1 MKKGRLLFLYLMMLV
16 PMLAEA
22 DGRVTIG
29 GIEYFCWDYSNHA
42 RVMECNRN
50 VTGHVRIESSISL
63 DGKSYIVDGIKES
76 AFRECTGITSM
87 IIPDGVTSIGGGAFS
102 GCSNLVS
109 VNIPNGLTKIDDST
123 FSGCSNLTEIVIPS
137 NVTTIGNYAFYRC
150 SSLTKI
156 TIPNSVTSIGYSA
169 FHDCSNLV
177 SVNIP
182 NGLTKIDD
190 YTFSGCSS
198 LTGIVIPSSVTTI
211 GKGAFYESGLIKIE
225 LPNSVVSVGPFA
237 FMCCR
242 NLEEAIFSSRCTVI
256 ESKTF
261 YECES
266 LFSFSNHGG
275 VKKIDSYAFY
285 RCKSLPAFVIY
296 NNVTEIG
303 DRAFQYCSGLREI
316 EISKSS
322 NLNTLGC
329 YAFSG
334 CSSLLSIII
343 PSKVTRVDPD
353 PNNYT
358 RNILFSGCD
367 KLAHVEVYCK
377 NVGRWF
383 AELNVEDVFIGKNV
397 ENISE
402 VAFYSC
408 KKLKTVTFEN
418 GSYLKEIGRKAFNG
432 CKILED
438 IKIPSNVEKILY
450 CAFGGCT
457 SLRNLDFSESVH
469 LNLIDSLAFNFCE
482 GLTKVELPNSLEE
495 LGPEV
500 FAYCKRLSKVYIPNS
515 VKKIGERCFVDNVY
529 LGDIYAY
536 MPEPFNIAENVFDAK
551 TYIEGCLYV
560 TSNIIAE
567 KYRETFAWSKFFH
580 IVKIGNEP
588 SEGDGGKDSDNY
600 KGGGGTVTTRSS
612 IYDITATGMGEV
624 VVDKKTKSSGKG
636 WTSSFSG
643 LNMREEQLTVKI
655 AHYPDSG
662 VPFKFIPDAGYMVK
676 QVQFRPEKNGTLKD
690 VTNAIVFDPTI
701 SGYTY
706 KAFDKDTGPKL
717 VVTFEK
723 ATNPVLS
730 KTKASIEKGKTLTLK
745 ATESSPCKT
754 VTWKSSNTAVATVS
768 SSGKVKGIK
777 AGTATITCTS
787 VATGLSSKCK
797 VTIGYVKLDKT
808 EAFVKKGKTLTLTPT
823 VYPTTLAD
831 QSVTW
836 SSSDTNIATVSSA
849 GKVKGVKVGTA
860 TITCTSVATGLST
873 TCTVTVGA
881 VTLSKT
887 KAAIKKGKTVTLT
900 AKVYPTTLTDQSVT
914 WSSSDT
920 NIATVTSTG
929 KVKGVKL
936 GTATITCTSVATG
949 LSATCTVTVGAVTL
963 SKTTAAIEKGKTTT
977 LTPKVYPST
986 LEDKSVTWTSSDTK
1000 IATVSSTGKVKG
1012 IKYGTATITC
1022 TSNATGL
1029 SATCTVTVGKV
1040 VIGVS
1045 EVTIKKSRT
1054 VTLIATVYPS
1064 TLTDR
1069 SVTWESSDTRI
1080 ATVSSG
1086 GKVKGIKAGTVTIT
1100 CTSVATGLSSTC
1112 TVTVLAASGA
1122 RSMEGDDDETT
1133 GIESLEEVPAATE
1146 PFDVYD
1152 LSGRKVRSQVTSL
1165 KGLPAGIYIVNGKK
1179 MIIK

>member
-1 MKKGRLLFLYLMMLV
+1 MMLM

-22 DGRVTIG
+22 DTYKTVNGVVYVLWKDASDNFKPKAYVDR
-29 GIEYFCWDYSNHA
+29 
-42 RVMECNRN
+42 
-50 VTGHVRIESSISL
+50 SSKHKDL
-63 DGKSYIVDGIKES
+63 KGKVVIVDKVDEYEVYKIYRE
-76 AFRECTGITSM
+76 AFEDCTGITS
-87 IIPDGVTSIGGGAFS
+87 IELPNTIKEIGVEAFL
-102 GCSNLVS
+102 GCSS
-109 VNIPNGLTKIDDST
+109 MEYINIPSDVT
-123 FSGCSNLTEIVIPS
+123 VIEGA
-137 NVTTIGNYAFYRC
+137 TFYRC
-150 SSLTKI
+150 SSLKSVELPENLKEIGSGAFAHCSSLISISKSGGVKI
-156 TIPNSVTSIGYSA
+156 PDGITEIPEGCFEGCSSLQSINLPSSVKTIGSLAFYGCTSLATIEKGMRVEKIGVQAFSNSGLKTMTISNSTVEIGSSAFNDCDKLESLIIGSGLTTMGQSAFSSCDNLKAVTIQDGVTEISNSAFIKCINLPEISIPNSVITIGGGAFMDCTSLATVSIGDNVTQIGDYA
-169 FHDCSNLV
+169 FYNCKKLPSIL
-177 SVNIP
+177 IP
-182 NGLTKIDD
+182 NSVIDLGEKAF
-190 YTFSGCSS
+190 YGCSS
-198 LTGIVIPSSVTTI
+198 LAQVKIGENIEELKEETFYNCETLPRIEIPYKVKTISPDCFSRCNSLKEVRLFPPKIGRWFSSSSITDINIGSTVETVEEHAFDGCNNLERVHFDEHSNLKVIEKYAFYRLNFIKKIILPESVTTI
-211 GKGAFYESGLIKIE
+211 GEEAFQECKAME
-225 LPNSVVSVGPFA
+225 VVSLPSTL
-237 FMCCR
+237 
-242 NLEEAIFSSRCTVI
+242 NSI
-256 ESKTF
+256 EK
-261 YECES
+261 
-266 LFSFSNHGG
+266 
-275 VKKIDSYAFY
+275 YAFWG
-285 RCKSLPAFVIY
+285 CVSLD
-296 NNVTEIG
+296 T
-303 DRAFQYCSGLREI
+303 
-316 EISKSS
+316 
-322 NLNTLGC
+322 
-329 YAFSG
+329 
-334 CSSLLSIII
+334 II
-343 PSKVTRVDPD
+343 
-353 PNNYT
+353 
-358 RNILFSGCD
+358 
-367 KLAHVEVYCK
+367 
-377 NVGRWF
+377 
-383 AELNVEDVFIGKNV
+383 
-397 ENISE
+397 
-402 VAFYSC
+402 
-408 KKLKTVTFEN
+408 
-418 GSYLKEIGRKAFNG
+418 
-432 CKILED
+432 
-438 IKIPSNVEKILY
+438 
-450 CAFGGCT
+450 
-457 SLRNLDFSESVH
+457 
-469 LNLIDSLAFNFCE
+469 
-482 GLTKVELPNSLEE
+482 
-495 LGPEV
+495 
-500 FAYCKRLSKVYIPNS
+500 
-515 VKKIGERCFVDNVY
+515 
-529 LGDIYAY
+529 AY
-536 MPEPFNIAENVFDAK
+536 MPIPFVINENVFSSK
-551 TYIEGCLYV
+551 TYNDAVLWVDKNED
-560 TSNIIAE
+560 

-580 IVKIGNEP
+580 IVKIGNKP
-588 SEGDGGKDSDNY
+588 GEGDGGKESDNY
-600 KGGGGTVTTRSS
+600 KKGGGGTVTTRSS
-612 IYDITATGMGEV
+612 QYDITATGMGEV

-754 VTWKSSNTAVATVS
+754 VTWKSSNTKVATVS
-768 SSGKVKGIK
+768 SNGKVKGVK

-836 SSSDTNIATVSSA
+836 TSSDTNIATVSSA
-849 GKVKGVKVGTA
+849 GKVKGIKVGTA

-873 TCTVTVGA
+873 ACTVTVGA
-881 VTLSKT
+881 VTLDKT

-900 AKVYPTTLTDQSVT
+900 AKVYPT
-914 WSSSDT
+914 
-920 NIATVTSTG
+920 
-929 KVKGVKL
+929 
-936 GTATITCTSVATG
+936 
-949 LSATCTVTVGAVTL
+949 
-963 SKTTAAIEKGKTTT
+963 
-977 LTPKVYPST
+977 T

-1022 TSNATGL
+1022 TSVATGL
-1029 SATCTVTVGKV
+1029 SATCKVTVGTVKLDKKEMVLEKGKTAMLKATLTPTTLEDKNVTWTSSDTKIATVSSTGKVKGIKYGTATITCTSVATGLSATCQVTVGKV

-1045 EVTIKKSRT
+1045 EVAIKKSRT
-1054 VTLIATVYPS
+1054 VTLTATVYPS

-1086 GKVKGIKAGTVTIT
+1086 GKVKGIKAGTATIT

-1133 GIESLEEVPAATE
+1133 GIENLEEVPAATE